1 MTELLMREAIKKGL
15 EEALEQDP
23 NVLIMGEDI
32 GEYGGAYAVTD
43 GFLAK
48 FGPERIK
55 DTPISEAT
63 FIGTGIGAASTSNNS
78 MSSHKFFRR
87 IKEVH

>member
-32 GEYGGAYAVTD
+32 GAYGGAYLISNFYIYHHS
-43 GFLAK
+43 FLEWQDLHLILQIPLILQQ
-48 FGPERIK
+48 FYQLHP
-55 DTPISEAT
+55 
-63 FIGTGIGAASTSNNS
+63 
-78 MSSHKFFRR
+78 
-87 IKEVH
+87 